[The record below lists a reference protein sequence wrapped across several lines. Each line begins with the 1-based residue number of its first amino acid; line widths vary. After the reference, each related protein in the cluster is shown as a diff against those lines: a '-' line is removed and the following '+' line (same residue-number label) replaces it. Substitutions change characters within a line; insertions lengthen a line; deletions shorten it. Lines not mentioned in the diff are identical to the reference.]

1 MAHGKERKVF
11 AFVEYSG
18 GQIVNLVGQLF
29 LRLAI
34 AFCVASEVVRASC
47 PTCFDLF
54 ATEGL
59 VKT

>member
-29 LRLAI
+29 LRLTI
-34 AFCVASEVVRASC
+34 AFFGDSEDFIANR
-47 PTCFDLF
+47 TNGFDLF
-54 ATEGL
+54 AT
-59 VKT
+59 